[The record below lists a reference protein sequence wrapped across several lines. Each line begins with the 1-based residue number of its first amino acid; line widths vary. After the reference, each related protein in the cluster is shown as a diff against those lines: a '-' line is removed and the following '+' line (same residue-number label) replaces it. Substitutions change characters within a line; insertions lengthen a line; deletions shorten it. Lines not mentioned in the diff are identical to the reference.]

1 MVLPAPSSFR
11 HRFAADILAAGGVVC
26 HPTEAV
32 WGLACL
38 PHRHTA
44 VARICALK
52 GRPVGKG
59 LILVADCA
67 ERFAGLLARLPEQ
80 QRQAVLATWPGP
92 HTWLLPIDDSIP
104 AWICGD
110 HDTVAVRVSNHP
122 LTAGLCAAADSA
134 LVSTSANPAGEPAA
148 RRGWQ
153 ARRYFGDA
161 VDCYLQGDTGGRKNA
176 SSIRDAM
183 SGARIR

>member
-1 MVLPAPSSFR
+1 MPAPSSFR
-11 HRFAADILAAGGVVC
+11 RRYAAEILAAGGVVC

-38 PHRHTA
+38 PQRQAA
-44 VARICALK
+44 VSRVCALK
-52 GRPVGKG
+52 ARPLGKG
-59 LILVADCA
+59 LILVADRA
-67 ERFAGLLARLPEQ
+67 ERFSHLLERLPEQ
-80 QRQAVLATWPGP
+80 QRDSVLASWPGP
-92 HTWLLPIDDSIP
+92 HTWLLPVDDSVP
-104 AWICGD
+104 AWIRGF
-110 HDTVAVRVSNHP
+110 HNTVAVRVSDHP
-122 LTAGLCAAADSA
+122 LTAALCAAVDSP
-134 LVSTSANPAGEPAA
+134 LVSTSANPAGQAAA

-161 VDCYLQGDTGGRKNA
+161 VDCYLQGETGGRKQA